1 MDDNPL
7 VIEDDNDYDKLKEN
21 YWSSIKIEKETLR
34 MNESE
39 LIIKDNPHVGYI
51 WIDDGSCSYFSSL
64 ILLNLPNLRFIK
76 IEDVTFDKIPSLSI
90 SSKRVLLKYEYR
102 FSSAYYSYY
111 WKRFFH

>member
-7 VIEDDNDYDKLKEN
+7 VIENDDDYDILEEN
-21 YWSSIKIEKETLR
+21 HWSSIKIEKETLR

-76 IEDVTFDKIPSLSI
+76 IEEVTFDKIPSLSI
-90 SSKRVLLKYEYR
+90 SSK
-102 FSSAYYSYY
+102 SITII
-111 WKRFFH
+111 